1 MLRLFSENLL
11 PIFLAAGAGYLL
23 AARTKVEARSIAH
36 IAFYIFAPCLV
47 LRAILSSQVP
57 GEAMARM
64 LGFSLA
70 CLLLPPSVAW
80 LLARWLGWPRRRTA
94 AVVLVVLLPNA
105 ANYGLSANLFAFGER
120 GLAHASLFFVTAAT
134 VSYTLGVLVA
144 SMGRMSFGKA
154 VAGLVGVPAI
164 WAVLLAFLMVWMG
177 LSLPFP
183 VERAVDLLSGAAIPA
198 MLVVLGMQLYG
209 RWRRVPL
216 GPWALSVG
224 LRMLG
229 GCAAALLLV
238 WLFGLDGAARQAG
251 VLQAS
256 MPSAVLCI
264 ILATEY
270 DVEPELVTSV
280 VFFTTLL
287 SPLTLTPLLY
297 YLT

>member
-1 MLRLFSENLL
+1 MLRLFADNLL

-47 LRAILSSQVP
+47 FRAILSSQVP
-57 GEAMARM
+57 GDAMARM

-70 CLLLPPSVAW
+70 CLLLPPAVAW
-80 LLARWLGWPRRRTA
+80 LLARRMGWPRRRTA

-105 ANYGLSANLFAFGER
+105 ANYGLSANLFAFGEQ
-120 GLAHASLFFVTAAT
+120 GLAHASLFFVTAST
-134 VSYTLGVLVA
+134 ISYTLGVVVA
-144 SMGRMSFGKA
+144 SLGRMSFGQA
-154 VAGLVGVPAI
+154 MTGLARVPAI
-164 WAVLLAFLMVWMG
+164 WAVLLAFFMAWRDW
-177 LSLPFP
+177 SLPFP
-183 VERAVDLLSGAAIPA
+183 VERAVNLLSDAAIPA

-216 GPWALSVG
+216 GPWFVAVG
-224 LRMLG
+224 LRMVG

-238 WLFGLDGAARQAG
+238 WLFGLEGAARQAG

-270 DVEPELVTSV
+270 DVEPDLVTSV